1 MLFAA
6 RAVPEKEKKKIVS
19 LKYEP
24 NTTIAIQTP

>member
-24 NTTIAIQTP
+24 NTTIAIQIP